1 MQLKQLA
8 AVVAM
13 TMGLVACGGQSG
25 ASSTKAA
32 SDAPN
37 NVNAA
42 SGNATSS
49 SAGRGFT
56 VAASGGT
63 FQDALRTI
71 YFEPFTQKTG
81 HAILEDS
88 ADSGS
93 YGIAQAKVQSGNPNW
108 DVMQM
113 EAEDL
118 ARSCSDGLLEKIDWD
133 KLGGKDKYFPEA
145 VSDCG
150 VGQIFWSTAVVYDAD
165 KIKDGPKSWADFW
178 DVKKYPGKRTI
189 RRTAKYAL
197 EFALLADG
205 VKNEELYQV
214 LRTPEGVDRA
224 FKKLDE
230 LKPHVIWWDAG
241 AQPLQLLASD
251 EVVMAAAYNGRIA
264 GLNRENKRNFKI
276 VWPQSIYSVDSW
288 TILKGAANKD
298 LAMEFLA
305 FASLPENQVKLPD
318 FMDYGIANKEA
329 AGQIKPEI
337 AVNLPT
343 TAENMKDAIE
353 LDADFW
359 IDNSEEL
366 TQRFNAWVGS

>member
-1 MQLKQLA
+1 MRLKYLTMVA
-8 AVVAM
+8 AISI
-13 TMGLVACGGQSG
+13 GLSACGGDSTTASNHKTDTSN
-25 ASSTKAA
+25 ASST
-32 SDAPN
+32 N
-37 NVNAA
+37 N
-42 SGNATSS
+42 SS
-49 SAGRGFT
+49 SSQRGLT
-56 VAASGGT
+56 IAASGGT

-71 YFEPFTQKTG
+71 YFEPFAKKIGQPV
-81 HAILEDS
+81 LEDN

-108 DVMQM
+108 DIMQM

-133 KLGGKDKYFPEA
+133 KLGGKEKYLPAA

-150 VGQIFWSTAVVYDAD
+150 VGQIFWSTALVYDAE
-165 KIKDGPKSWADFW
+165 KIKDAPQSWADFW
-178 DVKKYPGKRTI
+178 DVQKYPGKRTM

-205 VKNEELYQV
+205 VKNEALYQV

-230 LKPHVIWWDAG
+230 LKPHVVWWDAG
-241 AQPLQLLASD
+241 AQPLQFLASN

-264 GLNRENKRNFKI
+264 GLNRENNRHFKI

-288 TILKGAANKD
+288 TILKGASNKD

-318 FMDYGIANKEA
+318 YMDYGIANKEA
-329 AGQIKPEI
+329 ASQIKPEI

-343 TAENMKDAIE
+343 TEDNLKQAIE